1 MWQTVI
7 RNEYKFYIFAF
18 LLCLYKQKCFLF
30 INYLRKRYNIA
41 IRIKKKYQGR
51 QREVNN
57 DIVNEK
63 IRDEKLLVILKDGEK
78 PVEMLTK
85 DALSKAQDLELDL
98 VLIAPNA
105 PIPVAKIIDYGK
117 FKYERKKKEQQKKKN
132 QKVVEVKEVRLTQRI
147 GEHDLQVKLKDAK
160 RFLEKGNKVKVS
172 LRFRRN
178 EMGDKTKAMELMN
191 RFIEELSEI
200 AKVSSEPKAR
210 AIFLDMMLEPT
221 NKKK

>member
-1 MWQTVI
+1 MHFCFV
-7 RNEYKFYIFAF
+7 Y
-18 LLCLYKQKCFLF
+18 YKQKCFLF

-57 DIVNEK
+57 DIVNEQIK
-63 IRDEKLLVILKDGEK
+63 ADKLLVIIDDAK
-78 PVEMLTK
+78 PVEMSTK
-85 DALSKAQDLELDL
+85 DALSKAQGLELDL

-105 PIPVAKIIDYGK
+105 PTPVAKIIDYGK
-117 FKYERKKKEQQKKKN
+117 YKYERKKKEQQKKKN

-178 EMGDKTKAMELMN
+178 EMGDKSKAMDLMN
-191 RFIEELSEI
+191 RFVEELADI

-210 AIFLDMMLEPT
+210 AIFLDMMLEPS